1 MLWEVIK
8 SENLGFVSKLRLAFI
23 FDEIMSLNLRE
34 EILKKSENHNVVVD
48 ENMKTLIEERRIAK
62 CEKNFKR
69 ADEIR
74 DFFAKKGFVLIDTK
88 EGTKVKRG

>member
-1 MLWEVIK
+1 
-8 SENLGFVSKLRLAFI
+8 
-23 FDEIMSLNLRE
+23 
-34 EILKKSENHNVVVD
+34 
-48 ENMKTLIEERRIAK
+48 MK
-62 CEKNFKR
+62 KNFKR

>member
-1 MLWEVIK
+1 MLWEIIK
-8 SENLGFVSKLRLAFI
+8 SENLSFVSKLRLAFI

-34 EILKKSENHNVVVD
+34 EILKNLQNHDVVID
-48 ENMKTLIEERRIAK
+48 ENMKALIEERRIAK
-62 CEKNFKR
+62 CRKNFKR

-74 DFFAKKGFVLIDTK
+74 DFFAKKGFVLVDTK